1 MSGKIVLCSWI
12 KRVNI
17 IKIGSSQVIFVNL
30 IDPSKTTGQPPLGRL
45 QLLRA
50 TSPLPGS
57 PYPVSAQVEEL
68 AYKWYI
74 CRHYKWRSMNYYTA
88 KSTIRLQWIIAFFQ
102 EVPPC
107 FKKTCIFS
115 TFEGKLFHL
124 SWYCRCGFKEFGQ
137 WKCCLKFKKKSKSN
151 MWSLFFKF
159 SF

>member
-57 PYPVSAQVEEL
+57 PYPVRDRGTSRKAWFVFQGATTTEAIPVPGVPTWL
-68 AYKWYI
+68 AEAFI
-74 CRHYKWRSMNYYTA
+74 RTQSQLNFFNLLLLSFASCRHGS
-88 KSTIRLQWIIAFFQ
+88 
-102 EVPPC
+102 
-107 FKKTCIFS
+107 
-115 TFEGKLFHL
+115 
-124 SWYCRCGFKEFGQ
+124 
-137 WKCCLKFKKKSKSN
+137 
-151 MWSLFFKF
+151 
-159 SF
+159 